1 MRFFP
6 FTNTSH
12 LPSSFVFPNSHV
24 GSRVNEENGSLGS
37 APLRPPP
44 ASGLP
49 RPSKTT
55 GQCLCPI
62 HLPSSLLRRDSQ
74 IAGLC
79 PVGNSLGA
87 LQLPC
92 PHPLEVTSRTRPRK
106 VPVKLRPQLSPG
118 KGHLSACCPS
128 SVVTVR
134 AWLPA
139 RWSWKASHN
148 THHSEWKLSVC
159 FNVLPT

>member
-49 RPSKTT
+49 QAEQNNRSVP
-55 GQCLCPI
+55 LP
-62 HLPSSLLRRDSQ
+62 HPSSLL
-74 IAGLC
+74 
-79 PVGNSLGA
+79 SLEKRFSNCWA
-87 LQLPC
+87 LPSGKQSGGTTAP
-92 PHPLEVTSRTRPRK
+92 
-106 VPVKLRPQLSPG
+106 LSPSTG
-118 KGHLSACCPS
+118 GDLPDQTPKGACEAE
-128 SVVTVR
+128 TR
-134 AWLPA
+134 ALP
-139 RWSWKASHN
+139 RQRPPLCLLPQFCGDRQSLASRQM
-148 THHSEWKLSVC
+148 ELEG
-159 FNVLPT
+159 LPQHTPLRMETFCLF